1 MVDRQNLPRPA
12 PEVSEDGVPSVEEIP
27 EDVLL
32 TGDPL
37 EGDMPPLDRPQ
48 AVKDWGTTASEQL
61 GAEPLDER
69 LAREEPEVGTAE
81 PYADRQFLEPGAVD
95 GIADGA
101 DSVGAA
107 DDEADAI
114 GEADNAGLVGEA
126 DTGLED
132 TLSAE
137 EAAMRVVDEPPGLNY
152 DPDPG
157 YIDRDQP

>member
-61 GAEPLDER
+61 GAEPLDVR
-69 LAREEPEVGTAE
+69 IAREVPDVGMGE
-81 PYADRQFLEPGAVD
+81 LQLEMEGDRQFLEPGAD
-95 GIADGA
+95 GGLTDDEA
-101 DSVGAA
+101 DSVG
-107 DDEADAI
+107 
-114 GEADNAGLVGEA
+114 
-126 DTGLED
+126 
-132 TLSAE
+132 
-137 EAAMRVVDEPPGLNY
+137 
-152 DPDPG
+152 
-157 YIDRDQP
+157 

>member
-1 MVDRQNLPRPA
+1 MSDRHNLPRPA
-12 PEVSEDGVPSVEEIP
+12 PEVSEDGIPSVEEIT

-61 GAEPLDER
+61 GGEPLDVR
-69 LAREEPEVGTAE
+69 LARQEPDVGMAE
-81 PYADRQFLEPGAVD
+81 AYADRQFLEPGAD
-95 GIADGA
+95 AGLTDTEA
-101 DSVGAA
+101 DS
-107 DDEADAI
+107 I
-114 GEADNAGLVGEA
+114 GEADT
-126 DTGLED
+126 DLED
-132 TLSAE
+132 SLSAE
-137 EAAMRVVDEPPGLNY
+137 EAAMRVVDDPPGLNY